1 LRLRLRAPDGPD
13 ELPPGRG
20 RHHVHDHQPDLVL
33 PQLQPGQGRGQARR
47 RRHRPGARLRGG
59 QAARAHPAAARL
71 TIAFCYPVVLRWI
84 PPFVFVCPSHAPA
97 PSLKIVILMSKHVT
111 APALAVDVR
120 ELLQR
125 PAAHRHVVVRAPL
138 DSLAT
143 PVASVPPDRPV
154 TVDVE
159 IESVVEGLLVTGT
172 VSATAV
178 VRCVRC
184 LRQFDQEVEAEVRE
198 LFALE
203 PGEDEDEGY
212 AVLPDDRLPLDTMA
226 RDALVLAFPA
236 LPLHSPDCA
245 GLCPVCGAD
254 RNTVDC
260 GHTGAEDM
268 DPRWAALAGLQDSL
282 EEDNDASPQA

>member
-1 LRLRLRAPDGPD
+1 
-13 ELPPGRG
+13 
-20 RHHVHDHQPDLVL
+20 
-33 PQLQPGQGRGQARR
+33 
-47 RRHRPGARLRGG
+47 
-59 QAARAHPAAARL
+59 
-71 TIAFCYPVVLRWI
+71 
-84 PPFVFVCPSHAPA
+84 
-97 PSLKIVILMSKHVT
+97 MSKHVT
-111 APALAVDVR
+111 APALAVDVH

-138 DSLAT
+138 HDLAT

-184 LRQFDQEVEAEVRE
+184 LREFDQELAVEVRE

-226 RDALVLAFPA
+226 RDALVLDFPA
-236 LPLHSPDCA
+236 FPLHSPDCA
-245 GLCPVCGAD
+245 GLCPTCGAD
-254 RNTVDC
+254 RNTTDC
-260 GHTGAEDM
+260 GHGGTEGL

>member
-1 LRLRLRAPDGPD
+1 
-13 ELPPGRG
+13 
-20 RHHVHDHQPDLVL
+20 
-33 PQLQPGQGRGQARR
+33 
-47 RRHRPGARLRGG
+47 
-59 QAARAHPAAARL
+59 
-71 TIAFCYPVVLRWI
+71 
-84 PPFVFVCPSHAPA
+84 
-97 PSLKIVILMSKHVT
+97 MSKHVT

-120 ELLQR
+120 ELLQQ
-125 PAAHRHVVVRAPL
+125 PGAHKHVVVRAPL
-138 DSLAT
+138 DDLAT

-154 TVDVE
+154 TVDAE

-178 VRCVRC
+178 VNCVRC
-184 LRQFDQEVEAEVRE
+184 LRQFDQELEVPVRE

-236 LPLHSPDCA
+236 FPLHRPDCA

-254 RNTVDC
+254 RNSVDC
-260 GHTGAEDM
+260 GHGGTEDL

>member
-1 LRLRLRAPDGPD
+1 M
-13 ELPPGRG
+13 
-20 RHHVHDHQPDLVL
+20 
-33 PQLQPGQGRGQARR
+33 
-47 RRHRPGARLRGG
+47 
-59 QAARAHPAAARL
+59 
-71 TIAFCYPVVLRWI
+71 F
-84 PPFVFVCPSHAPA
+84 
-97 PSLKIVILMSKHVT
+97 MSKHVT

-120 ELLQR
+120 ELLQK
-125 PAAHRHVVVRAPL
+125 PGAHRHVVVRAPL
-138 DSLAT
+138 DDLAT

-154 TVDVE
+154 TVDAEV
-159 IESVVEGLLVTGT
+159 ESVVEGLLVTGK

-184 LRQFDQEVEAEVRE
+184 LRELDHEVEVEVRE

-203 PGEDEDEGY
+203 PGDDEDEDEGY

-236 LPLHSPDCA
+236 FPLCRPDCT

-260 GHTGAEDM
+260 GHGGADDI
-268 DPRWAALAGLQDSL
+268 DPRWAGLADLRTTLQ
-282 EEDNDASPQA
+282 EEDDARPQA